1 MGKTGKGGECMEAY
15 AAYRVLMVEDDRGI
29 AQAVQTQGELW
40 NLHERLVRDLR
51 NAIPFWYSWTS
62 ACPASMGTTGV
73 RRSGGYPGFR

>member
-40 NLHERLVRDLR
+40 NL
-51 NAIPFWYSWTS
+51 
-62 ACPASMGTTGV
+62 
-73 RRSGGYPGFR
+73 

>member
-1 MGKTGKGGECMEAY
+1 MEAY

-40 NLHERLVRDLR
+40 NLQVRQVRDLR
-51 NAIPFWYSWTS
+51 HVMEEFAEFDPIWYCWTS